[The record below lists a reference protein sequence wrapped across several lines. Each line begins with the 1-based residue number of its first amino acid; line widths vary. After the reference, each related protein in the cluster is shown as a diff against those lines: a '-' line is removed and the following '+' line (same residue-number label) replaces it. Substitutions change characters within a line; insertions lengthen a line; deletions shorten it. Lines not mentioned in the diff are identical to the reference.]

1 MKILIA
7 GLFFLSF
14 TSYAQSHLGTWGTTC
29 DDEGF
34 SIQLSKIP
42 SPLIVNDNQIII
54 SIHSKE
60 ISANQVAVYFDKPLD
75 LGTGGMNLAWDSF
88 STTKSVAEMTIKGSS
103 GLFRWYGFF
112 DKSKKKYVWVDG
124 PDFVQD
130 HTKNGL
136 IKLKRCD

>member
-1 MKILIA
+1 MKIIT
-7 GLFFLSF
+7 GFLFFLSF

-34 SIQLSKIP
+34 SIQLSKNTTP
-42 SPLIVNDNQIII
+42 FIVNENQIII

-75 LGTGGMNLAWDSF
+75 LGTGGMSLAWDSF
-88 STTKSVAEMTIKGSS
+88 STTKPVAEMTIKGSS
-103 GLFRWYGFF
+103 GLFRWHGFF
-112 DKSKKKYVWVDG
+112 DESKKKHVWFDG